1 MKKLNENFY
10 LPIFLISLILS
21 FAILGAKYGF
31 YYSLPSYHLFKL
43 PNDTYGYGGNA
54 LFHFFKWNLGFILFF
69 LNLSIISIIFKV
81 KIKFFEVIAKKIKKK
96 TIYTFYFLLPIF
108 VFPLFSLLIEYSNLI
123 IGIKTS
129 SGKIFPIT
137 FPALVVLSII
147 GYFAYKLM
155 YKK

>member
-1 MKKLNENFY
+1 MKKLHENFY
-10 LPIFLISLILS
+10 IPLFIISLIIS
-21 FAILGAKYGF
+21 HAIVGAKYGL
-31 YYSLPSYHLFKL
+31 YHSLPSYHLFKF

-54 LFHFFKWNLGFILFF
+54 LYHFFKWNLGFILFF

-81 KIKFFEVIAKKIKKK
+81 KIKLFELIAKEIKKK